1 MTRIV
6 GFLLVIGITASA
18 VIAAPASSR
27 ADDGQIAAGIIGGL
41 ALGTLFGAAVSQ
53 PYYYAPEPAYVVP
66 PPSCYWT
73 RGRPAWDEYRG
84 IWVRPRIQVCD

>member
-6 GFLLVIGITASA
+6 GFLLIIGITASA
-18 VIAAPASSR
+18 VIAAPAPSR

-53 PYYYAPEPAYVVP
+53 PGYYAPEPIYVAP

-73 RGRPAWDEYRG
+73 RGRSVWDEYRG
-84 IWVRPRIQVCD
+84 IWVRPRIRVCD